1 MHGANPQGPQNRGCP
16 STLEGA
22 LRKWELGHPASILAS
37 PFSSVHFVPCPPLA
51 FSPPRAF
58 LRTFYSELL
67 LSPSLFQFDGESA
80 YVGMSDG
87 NPELL
92 STSQVGAPSFLS
104 GQLALG

>member
-1 MHGANPQGPQNRGCP
+1 MGTGASGLHLGFFSLFLSAFRPLP
-16 STLEGA
+16 SSGF
-22 LRKWELGHPASILAS
+22 
-37 PFSSVHFVPCPPLA
+37 FSSRGLLENVL
-51 FSPPRAF
+51 
-58 LRTFYSELL
+58 LKLL